1 MDVDFLLL
9 VTVRVFGI
17 FALLLFF
24 GTLKEMIGAWK
35 EGGVGY
41 DKLREVYLQPLT
53 KIAAVSVALGLL
65 AGWYSADAQRAE
77 RVIAHVPNRV
87 IDWVKGSVKGWSNQT
102 VYICE
107 TNDSDG
113 SYVVLEDKPTDDAWV
128 ETNTGELLPA
138 SAIRVCEEVVYDKFG
153 NVVD

>member
-1 MDVDFLLL
+1 MDVDVLLL

-24 GTLKEMIGAWK
+24 STLKEMIGAWK

-53 KIAAVSVALGLL
+53 KIAAVSVSLGLL
-65 AGWYSADAQRAE
+65 AGWYSADVQRAE

-87 IDWVKGSVKGWSNQT
+87 IDWVKGWSNQT
-102 VYICE
+102 VYVCE
-107 TNDSDG
+107 TNDSDR
-113 SYVVLEDKPTDDAWV
+113 SHVVLEDKPTDDAWV
-128 ETNTGELLPA
+128 ETMSGELIPA

-153 NVVD
+153 IVVD